1 MEPEQKHRF
10 PWRKGNRFRLL
21 VDGDRYFPAMLAAID
36 GARHYVLLL
45 MYLCESGQVADRFI
59 EALTAAAARG
69 VRVHLLLDDFG
80 SLPLRRPDRQRLLDG
95 QVELVFCNPL
105 RVGRWNRNLI
115 RDHRKILVVDGEVAF
130 TGGAGLADQFDPAVH
145 PELYWHDL
153 MLEVRGPCV
162 GDWQTLFRETW
173 EKWAGRPLPMAAPL
187 LSPLSGGRPGRVAVQ
202 GPARNR
208 ADIVRS
214 LIRRIR
220 RARQRIWLAT
230 PYFLPSWKLRRT
242 LRRQV
247 RVGTEIR
254 LLLPGPHT
262 DNPPVRALG
271 GRYYEKLLRDG
282 IRIFEYQ
289 PRFLHGK
296 VHLCDDWV
304 SLGSTNLDR
313 WGYRWNL
320 DANQELQ
327 DPEIVGELKRLFEQ
341 DFAAS
346 QEFEY
351 AEWLNRSVLERMAE
365 RFWGWVMTG
374 TVWVSERRPNRGRRS

>member
-115 RDHRKILVVDGEVAF
+115 RDHRKILVVDGEIAF